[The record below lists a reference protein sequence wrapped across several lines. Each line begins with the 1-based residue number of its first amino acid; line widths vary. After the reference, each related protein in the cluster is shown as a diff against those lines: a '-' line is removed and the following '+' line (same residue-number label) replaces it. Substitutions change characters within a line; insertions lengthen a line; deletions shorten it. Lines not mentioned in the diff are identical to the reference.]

1 MMKATAWFCPVLLTL
16 LSATRLVCTAQRG
29 AAIGS
34 GGAATAG
41 AGYANGYPLDYLD
54 AQSVQDE
61 FSLVKRNKPSLS
73 IVNPLDVLRQRLL
86 LEMARRQMKENSR
99 QVELNRAILKNV
111 GKRVFLEPTTWVTS
125 RYQQQQQQLEEERQR
140 EQLRREQLLQQHFP
154 SQLWSIGWPQSNG
167 PASSSSSSS
176 ASSRFFDFLQRPE
189 AQVKQHQPAAPQQL
203 LDDVNKSLSAGAL
216 GLSLGRL
223 GSNGNGHGNG
233 DGDRDGGVAKHQQT
247 DGNEIANETNH
258 ENGSRK
264 PSPLAKS
271 ATGDVN
277 TGDAADADEQDDM
290 LMDELK
296 FNWVSEQPEDL
307 DIPVEANNANERL
320 PWRLIYRMHKNPHYA
335 N

>member
-29 AAIGS
+29 AAIGA
-34 GGAATAG
+34 GGGSLAGAEAAG
-41 AGYANGYPLDYLD
+41 AGYGNGYPLDYLD
-54 AQSVQDE
+54 AQSIQDE

-86 LEMARRQMKENSR
+86 LEMARRQMQQNSR

-111 GKRVFLEPTTWVTS
+111 GKRVFLEPTTWVTR
-125 RYQQQQQQLEEERQR
+125 RYQQQQQQQQQQLEEERQR

-154 SQLWSIGWPQSNG
+154 SQLWNIGWSQSNG
-167 PASSSSSSS
+167 PASSSS

-189 AQVKQHQPAAPQQL
+189 AQVKQQQPAAAAPQQL
-203 LDDVNKSLSAGAL
+203 LDDVNKSLNAGAL
-216 GLSLGRL
+216 GL
-223 GSNGNGHGNG
+223 GNGKGNG
-233 DGDRDGGVAKHQQT
+233 EEGVTKHQQP

-264 PSPLAKS
+264 ALPLGKS
-271 ATGDVN
+271 ATGDVDN
-277 TGDAADADEQDDM
+277 GDPEDVEQEQDDM
-290 LMDELK
+290 LDELK

-307 DIPVEANNANERL
+307 DIPIEASNANGRL